1 MKKESP
7 RYLNIGCGSTIFPKP
22 WENQDG
28 REMPG
33 VDHVSGIDKLPF
45 PDNTFD
51 IVYASHVIEHV
62 KRDEVE
68 QVLKEWVRVTK
79 VDGKVRIATPDFE
92 KAIKVYQTSGK
103 KIENVLGL
111 IVGGQTYEYECH
123 YLIYDKR
130 SLTKLMQKCGL
141 TAVHP
146 WTPARVSHGDIWD
159 YSQAETWE
167 IPISLNLEGRKAESP
182 VKGENLFATW
192 KKSDPM
198 GDKIYG

>member
-62 KRDEVE
+62 KRD
-68 QVLKEWVRVTK
+68 
-79 VDGKVRIATPDFE
+79 D
-92 KAIKVYQTSGK
+92 
-103 KIENVLGL
+103 
-111 IVGGQTYEYECH
+111 
-123 YLIYDKR
+123 
-130 SLTKLMQKCGL
+130 
-141 TAVHP
+141 
-146 WTPARVSHGDIWD
+146 
-159 YSQAETWE
+159 
-167 IPISLNLEGRKAESP
+167 
-182 VKGENLFATW
+182 VK
-192 KKSDPM
+192 
-198 GDKIYG
+198 